1 MSQKTEPFPPYSTR
15 EELARGR
22 RKMFVYLAI
31 TVGAAVLAM
40 IAARE
45 VGDGRL
51 VTAYVV
57 AAVMHLASALGP
69 AIRWSRTPELEGVG

>member
-1 MSQKTEPFPPYSTR
+1 MTRRPEPFPPYSTP

-22 RKMFVYLAI
+22 RKMLVYLAI
-31 TVGAAVLAM
+31 TVGAVVLAAV
-40 IAARE
+40 AARE

-51 VTAYVV
+51 VAAYVV
-57 AAVMHLASALGP
+57 AAVMHLISALGP

>member
-1 MSQKTEPFPPYSTR
+1 MSQKTEPFPPYTTR
-15 EELARGR
+15 QELARGR

-31 TVGAAVLAM
+31 TMGAVLLAAL
-40 IAARE
+40 AARE

-51 VTAYVV
+51 VAAYIV

-69 AIRWSRTPELEGVG
+69 AIRWSRTPELEQVG